1 MNLTLTWNDK
11 MSFEADIRGKVVP
24 MDVKPESGGDDSGPT
39 PKELVLAGLA
49 GCTGMDVAYVLNKM
63 RAEFSGISIDADAQ
77 TTKGEPSVFDTVHLI
92 YNVTSPSLPEDKL
105 MRAVELSQTK
115 YCGVSAMIA
124 KSARINY
131 EVRLNGKTIGTGAAK
146 F

>member
-1 MNLTLTWNDK
+1 MNLTLTWQNK
-11 MSFEADIRGKVVP
+11 MSFEADIRGNKVP
-24 MDVKPESGGDDSGPT
+24 MDVKPESGGDDLGPT

-63 RAEFSGISIDADAQ
+63 RAEFTGISIETDAQ
-77 TTKGEPSVFDTVHLI
+77 TTKGEPSVFETVHLI

-124 KSARINY
+124 KSAKIHY
-131 EVRLNGKTIGTGAAK
+131 EVRLNGKTIGTGSAK